1 MNSFRCV
8 TVCLLLCTFAAS
20 ATGAQPIAAAR
31 DGQHDFD
38 FHFGS
43 WKTHISSLRHTA
55 SGTPYWVTMDGTV
68 IVRKIWDGRANLE
81 EVKADGEGAHFE
93 GTALFLYDPK
103 AHQWSINSARSA
115 DGAISPPPTVGQ
127 FKDGRGEFFD
137 QELQNGKSVL
147 VRMVWSNITPDSH
160 RFEQAFSSDGGRTW
174 ETNFTA
180 SLTRAD
186 LPPAVSTS
194 AAASSDPA
202 DPDGQD
208 AFEFAQGTWREHTSR
223 LLHPLTGSHAWIQMD
238 GVSVDK
244 PIWNG
249 RANVV
254 ELESDGPS
262 GHLELLSL
270 RLYNPQS
277 RQWNLYFATSPVGV
291 LSDAMTGDFHNGH
304 GEFFA
309 QTTVNGRTVLA
320 RFTVAKLSDTSA
332 LSEQAFSADG
342 GKTWEV
348 NWINRYTRAG

>member
-1 MNSFRCV
+1 
-8 TVCLLLCTFAAS
+8 
-20 ATGAQPIAAAR
+20 
-31 DGQHDFD
+31 
-38 FHFGS
+38 
-43 WKTHISSLRHTA
+43 
-55 SGTPYWVTMDGTV
+55 
-68 IVRKIWDGRANLE
+68 
-81 EVKADGEGAHFE
+81 
-93 GTALFLYDPK
+93 
-103 AHQWSINSARSA
+103 
-115 DGAISPPPTVGQ
+115 
-127 FKDGRGEFFD
+127 
-137 QELQNGKSVL
+137 
-147 VRMVWSNITPDSH
+147 
-160 RFEQAFSSDGGRTW
+160 
-174 ETNFTA
+174 
-180 SLTRAD
+180 
-186 LPPAVSTS
+186 
-194 AAASSDPA
+194 
-202 DPDGQD
+202 
-208 AFEFAQGTWREHTSR
+208 
-223 LLHPLTGSHAWIQMD
+223 MD